1 MSAPSFPSFDGV
13 LLAAG
18 RSRRMGS
25 DKALLPVAG
34 GRVLWERQV
43 DVLRAAGVLR
53 LWISARPD
61 QGWVPAGA
69 AVVTDERADAGPL
82 AGVVAAWR
90 KSEASHLLVLA
101 VDLPELPVSWLNRLM
116 ARVEADCGVA
126 GRHPTG
132 IFEPLAACYPRNW
145 LPGWSAALQSGRLSV
160 QKLLAEAD
168 AGGQLVKMPIA
179 SGEAPWFLNLNS
191 PADLRSE

>member
-1 MSAPSFPSFDGV
+1 MSGYCSPTFDGV

-25 DKALLPVAG
+25 DKALVPVAG

-43 DVLRAAGVLR
+43 DVLRAAGVRR

-101 VDLPELPVSWLNRLM
+101 VDLPDLPASWLARLM
-116 ARVEADCGVA
+116 ARAKEDCGVA
-126 GRHPTG
+126 GCHPTG
-132 IFEPLAACYPRNW
+132 IFEPLAACYPRAW
-145 LPGWSAALQSGRLSV
+145 LPDWSAALQSGRLSV
-160 QKLLAEAD
+160 QQLLSEAD
-168 AGGQLVKMPIA
+168 AGEQLVKMPIGSA
-179 SGEAPWFLNLNS
+179 ETPWFRNLNS